1 MFAKLKKSIKSKLVI
16 LIALILIVISAAIII
31 YSTTNTKKIAQEN
44 ARKLAIIEADK
55 FIKSFKSKIED
66 ALLTVRTL
74 SGVYSQVNAQENP
87 LKISRQVSNNILRE
101 QIERNE
107 DLYGIYVS
115 WLPDNS
121 FDGMDNFYAGKKNE
135 TFTGRYL
142 AYHIRKNGKVV
153 LAEQN
158 LPADEWEAEQ
168 KSEYFGE
175 PRRKRN
181 ECITNPY
188 WFTVEG
194 KDIFMVTVA
203 SPIIESN
210 KFYGIISA
218 DFELD
223 FIQNFADKIDIF
235 DKTGVVSIISYNG
248 SLIGGTGLKQYLG
261 KRVDSI
267 PEFSKIP
274 SLIEA
279 VQKGAEIDT
288 VLDEHIEIL
297 FPINF
302 GKTDTPWA
310 ALVKVPLEVP
320 MQAANNMLL
329 LQVIISVVLAILGII
344 LTYWFI
350 NRTTKP
356 IIDLVGIARNIK
368 EGRIDDEIRI
378 SSDDEIGELS
388 RAFKEMSGKIR
399 GIIDEINDLGVN
411 LYNGKLDYRAS
422 LEGYGGAFGELVRNI
437 NEAINNIVRP
447 LNIAAEYIDRIS
459 KGDIPPK
466 IEEEYRGDFNEIK
479 NNINQC
485 IDAINLLLKDTY
497 QLVDNTSEGKITYR
511 ANGSRHQGDFRR
523 LIEGINASLDRLVG
537 LIDNMPVPVQIVDRN
552 NNLLYRNKIE
562 LD

>member
-1 MFAKLKKSIKSKLVI
+1 MFAKIKKSIKSKLLI
-16 LIALILIVISAAIII
+16 LTALILIVISAAIIV
-31 YSTTNTKKIAQEN
+31 YSTVNTKKIAKEN
-44 ARKLAIIEADK
+44 ARKLAKIEADK
-55 FIKSFKSKIED
+55 FIKTFKSKIED

-101 QIERNE
+101 QIERNK

-158 LPADEWEAEQ
+158 LPADEWESEQ

-175 PRRKRN
+175 PRRKMN

-188 WFTVEG
+188 WFIVEG
-194 KDIFMVTVA
+194 KNIFMVTVA
-203 SPIIESN
+203 SPIIDNN

-223 FIQNFADKIDIF
+223 FIQNFADKVDIF
-235 DKTGVVSIISYNG
+235 DKTGIISIISNNG
-248 SLIGGTGLKQYLG
+248 SLIGGTGLRQYLG
-261 KRVDSI
+261 KNVDSI
-267 PEFSKIP
+267 PEFSDLP
-274 SLIEA
+274 SLLEL
-279 VQKGAEIDT
+279 VRKGAEIDT
-288 VLDEHIEIL
+288 VIDDRVEIL
-297 FPINF
+297 FPVHF

-310 ALVKVPLEVP
+310 ALVQVPLEVP

-329 LQVIISVVLAILGII
+329 LQILISAILAIIGII
-344 LTYWFI
+344 LTYWFV

-356 IIDLVGIARNIK
+356 IIELVGIARNIK

-378 SSDDEIGELS
+378 SSEDEIGELS

-437 NEAINNIVRP
+437 NEAINNIIRP
-447 LNIAAEYIDRIS
+447 LNVAAEYIDRIS

-466 IEEEYRGDFNEIK
+466 IVEEYRGDFNEIK

-497 QLVDNTSEGKITYR
+497 ELVDNTSEGKITYR
-511 ANGSRHQGDFRR
+511 ADGSRHQGDFRR

-537 LIDNMPVPVQIVDRN
+537 LIDNMPVPVQIVDRSN
-552 NNLLYRNKIE
+552 NVLYRNKTLLE
-562 LD
+562 

>member
-1 MFAKLKKSIKSKLVI
+1 MLAKLKKSIKSKLVI
-16 LIALILIVISAAIII
+16 LTALILIVISGAIIV
-31 YSTTNTKKIAQEN
+31 YSTANTKKIAQEN
-44 ARKLAIIEADK
+44 ARKHAKIEADK

-74 SGVYSQVNAQENP
+74 SGVYSQVNASENP

-142 AYHIRKNGKVV
+142 SYHIRKNGKVV

-158 LPADEWEAEQ
+158 LPADEWESEQ

-175 PRRKRN
+175 PRRKMN

-194 KDIFMVTVA
+194 KNIFMVTVA

-223 FIQNFADKIDIF
+223 FIQNFADKVDIF
-235 DKTGVVSIISYNG
+235 DKTGAISIISYNG

-261 KRVDSI
+261 KIVDSI

-288 VLDEHIEIL
+288 VLDDHIEIL

-329 LQVIISVVLAILGII
+329 LQIIISVILAILGII

-356 IIDLVGIARNIK
+356 IIDLVGVARNIK

-399 GIIDEINDLGVN
+399 GIIEEINDLGVN

-437 NEAINNIVRP
+437 NEAINNIIRP
-447 LNIAAEYIDRIS
+447 LNVAAEYIDRIS

-466 IEEEYRGDFNEIK
+466 IVEEYRGDFNEIK

-497 QLVDNTSEGKITYR
+497 QLVDNTSQGKISYR
-511 ANGSRHQGDFRR
+511 ADGSRHQGDFRR

-552 NNLLYRNKIE
+552 NNVLYRNKISLE
-562 LD
+562 